1 MSHPTATPAT
11 GVPATGAAAT
21 GSIDKRLTDFLL
33 DFGVAV
39 QKHAIYPAGHPQ
51 LTAAVERVMRRLDA
65 AMASNRSIS
74 LGIART
80 QVVIE
85 GIATDPNNSLMKEL
99 AQRFHRHRLG
109 SITISPEV
117 LRDELA
123 DFLVASSKDEDQGP
137 QIALAAQTERWPHI
151 ALTSVVYDK
160 LELMGEDSG
169 LTDDEA
175 KRAGAKLIWIALAR
189 ATLMLAEGMATDDL
203 LDPMTLA
210 SALNDKKD
218 DPAYDQTIVSALMSI
233 TEALKGAQGE
243 EATETAGKMAELLKT
258 LAPETLDRL
267 MEMGGD
273 VEQRKRFVLDA
284 SQTLAAEAVLVLVQS
299 AAKASKQTISHTM
312 LRLIGKLALQAE
324 KGGSVMRAG
333 ASRALKDQV
342 EQLADDWDPRRLNP
356 DSYQDALDRMA
367 QRRVFT
373 LMLQR
378 QHPCEPKR
386 LVATSLE
393 TDTLGAPV
401 WLAVNQLI
409 SHGGIAMLLDLLD
422 RAPQGSK
429 VAEELWPLVATP
441 ENLRHLLREEQID
454 PGLLE
459 RITSRM
465 GLDVVEL
472 LLEGLETSETRTM
485 RRKLLDLLAK
495 FGSDVGPM
503 VMKRLEQ
510 EDTPWYVQ
518 RNLLTLLQM
527 LPSIPDEFQPQK
539 YMTHGDERV
548 RREALKLL
556 LRLPKLRAQTIIA
569 ALGDRDDNI
578 VKLAMQAALEDCP
591 RPALPLL
598 VRHVQRKSISPELR
612 ALGLR
617 VIGAAHDPATLEWLL
632 AFAVTKT
639 RFLRRDKLVP
649 KSPEMLAALS
659 GLASGWSDD
668 PAVQPVL
675 DLGQKSKDLEI
686 RAAAT
691 ARRRPS
697 DRTNSIP

>member
-11 GVPATGAAAT
+11 GAPAGGGSGAL
-21 GSIDKRLTDFLL
+21 DKRITDFLL

-51 LTAAVERVMRRLDA
+51 LVAAVERVMKRLDA
-65 AMASNRSIS
+65 AMVNDKPIAI
-74 LGIART
+74 GIARN

-85 GIATDPNNSLMKEL
+85 GVATDPTNSLMKEL

-109 SITISPEV
+109 SITVSPEV

-123 DFLVASSKDEDQGP
+123 DFLVASSKEEHEGP

-151 ALTSVVYDK
+151 ALTALVYDK
-160 LELMGEDSG
+160 LELMGEESG
-169 LTDDEA
+169 LSDDEA
-175 KRAGAKLIWIALAR
+175 RKAGAKLIWIALAR
-189 ATLMLAEGMATDDL
+189 STLMAGDGALGEDL
-203 LDPMTLA
+203 LDPMILA
-210 SALNDKKD
+210 SALNEKKD
-218 DPAYDQTIVSALMSI
+218 DPAYDQTVVSALMEI

-243 EATETAGKMAELLKT
+243 EAAETAGKMADLLRT
-258 LAPETLDRL
+258 LQPETLERL

-273 VEQRKRFVLDA
+273 HEKRKKFVLDA
-284 SQTLAAEAVLVLVQS
+284 SQALAAEAVLVLVQA

-393 TDTLGAPV
+393 TDTIGAPV

-422 RAPQGSK
+422 RAPAGSK

-441 ENLRHLLREEQID
+441 ENIRHLLREEQID

-472 LLEGLETSETRTM
+472 LLEGLELSETRTM

-503 VMKRLEQ
+503 VMKRLAD

-518 RNLLTLLQM
+518 RNLLTLLQL
-527 LPSIPDEFQPQK
+527 LPAIPDDFQAQRFL
-539 YMTHGDERV
+539 THSDERV
-548 RREALKLL
+548 RREALKIM
-556 LRLPKLRAQTIIA
+556 LRAPKMRAQTIVA
-569 ALGDRDDNI
+569 ALGDRDDSI
-578 VKLAMQAALEDCP
+578 VKLAMQAALDDCP
-591 RPALPLL
+591 KPAVPLI
-598 VRHVQRKSISPELR
+598 VRHCERKSVTPELR

-617 VIGAAHDPATLEWLL
+617 VVGTAKDPATLPWLL
-632 AFAVTKT
+632 GYAVTRT
-639 RFLRRDKLVP
+639 RFLRREKLLP
-649 KSPEMLAALS
+649 KSAEMLAALT

-668 PAVQPVL
+668 PSVKGVL
-675 DLGQKSKDLEI
+675 DRAQKSKDLEI

-697 DRTNSIP
+697 DRTNSLP

>member
-203 LDPMTLA
+203 LDPLTLA

-591 RPALPLL
+591 RPALAAHRAACAAQIDLAGTARARPPRDRRRARSRDARLAAR
-598 VRHVQRKSISPELR
+598 VRRDQDAFPAPRQARAQVAGDARGTERTRQRLERRS
-612 ALGLR
+612 G
-617 VIGAAHDPATLEWLL
+617 GAAGARPRSEIEGSRDP
-632 AFAVTKT
+632 
-639 RFLRRDKLVP
+639 RGRDGA
-649 KSPEMLAALS
+649 PEA
-659 GLASGWSDD
+659 
-668 PAVQPVL
+668 Q
-675 DLGQKSKDLEI
+675 
-686 RAAAT
+686 
-691 ARRRPS
+691 
-697 DRTNSIP
+697 

>member
-1 MSHPTATPAT
+1 VSQPRATSATPSSS
-11 GVPATGAAAT
+11 VPATGGAL
-21 GSIDKRLTDFLL
+21 DKRITDFLL
-33 DFGVAV
+33 DFGVTV

-51 LTAAVERVMRRLDA
+51 LGTAVERLMKRLDA
-65 AMASNRSIS
+65 AMVGSRAISI
-74 LGIART
+74 GIARN

-85 GIATDPNNSLMKEL
+85 GVATDPGNALMKEL
-99 AQRFHRHRLG
+99 AQRFHRHRVG

-123 DFLVASSKDEDQGP
+123 DFLVASSIEEHEGP

-151 ALTSVVYDK
+151 ALTSLTYDK
-160 LELMGEDSG
+160 LELMGDESG
-169 LTDDEA
+169 LTDDEN

-189 ATLMLAEGMATDDL
+189 ATLLLAEGGATDDL
-203 LDPMTLA
+203 LDPMVLA
-210 SALNDKKD
+210 SALNQKKD
-218 DPAYDQTIVSALMSI
+218 DPSYDQTVVSALMAI

-243 EATETAGKMAELLKT
+243 EAAETAGKMADLLKT
-258 LAPETLDRL
+258 LQPETLERL

-273 VEQRKRFVLDA
+273 VDKRKRFVLDA
-284 SQTLAAEAVLVLVQS
+284 SQTLAAEAVLVLVQ
-299 AAKASKQTISHTM
+299 AAATASKQTISHTM

-324 KGGSVMRAG
+324 KGGAMMRAG
-333 ASRALKDQV
+333 ASRALKEQV
-342 EQLADDWDPRRLNP
+342 AQLADDWDPRRLNP

-422 RAPQGSK
+422 RAPTGSK

-441 ENLRHLLREEQID
+441 ENIRHLLREEQID
-454 PGLLE
+454 PHLLE

-465 GLDVVEL
+465 GIDVVEL

-495 FGSDVGPM
+495 FGSEAGPM
-503 VMKRLEQ
+503 VVKRLEM

-527 LPSIPDEFQPQK
+527 LPTVPDEFQPQRF
-539 YMTHGDERV
+539 MTHSDERV

-556 LRLPKLRAQTIIA
+556 LKLPKLRAQTLIA
-569 ALGDRDDNI
+569 ALGDRDDSI

-591 RPALPLL
+591 KGAVPLI
-598 VRHVQRKSISPELR
+598 VRHVERKSIPPELR

-617 VIGAAHDPATLEWLL
+617 VVGAARDQATLPWLL
-632 AFAVTKT
+632 NYAVTHT
-639 RFLRRDKLVP
+639 RFLRREKLVA
-649 KSPEMLAALS
+649 KSPELLAALS

-668 PAVQPVL
+668 AAVLGVL
-675 DLGQKSKDLEI
+675 ERAMKSKDLEI

-697 DRTNSIP
+697 DRTNSLP

>member
-1 MSHPTATPAT
+1 MTFPTATPPA
-11 GVPATGAAAT
+11 GVPSAGGTGAL
-21 GSIDKRLTDFLL
+21 DKRIVDFLL

-51 LTAAVERVMRRLDA
+51 LTAAVDRVMRRLDA
-65 AMASNRSIS
+65 AMVNNKPITF
-74 LGIART
+74 GIARN

-85 GIATDPNNSLMKEL
+85 GVATDPNNSLMKEL
-99 AQRFHRHRLG
+99 AQRFHRHHLG
-109 SITISPEV
+109 SLTISPEV

-123 DFLVASSKDEDQGP
+123 DFLVASSKDENEGP

-151 ALTSVVYDK
+151 NMTSLVYDK

-175 KRAGAKLIWIALAR
+175 KKAGAKLIWIALAR
-189 ATLMLAEGMATDDL
+189 STLLLGEGNIGEDL
-203 LDPMTLA
+203 LDPLVLA
-210 SALNDKKD
+210 NALNEKKD
-218 DPAYDQTIVSALMSI
+218 DPEYDQTVVSALMEI

-243 EATETAGKMAELLKT
+243 EAAETAGKMADLLRT
-258 LAPETLDRL
+258 LQPDTLERL

-273 VEQRKRFVLDA
+273 AEQRKKFVLDA
-284 SQTLAAEAVLVLVQS
+284 SQSLAAEAVLVLVQA

-324 KGGSVMRAG
+324 KGGAVMRAG

-342 EQLADDWDPRRLNP
+342 EALADDWDPRRLNP

-422 RAPQGSK
+422 RAPEGSK
-429 VAEELWPLVATP
+429 VAEALWQLVATP
-441 ENLRHLLREEQID
+441 ENIRHLLREEQID
-454 PGLLE
+454 PQLLE
-459 RITSRM
+459 RITTRM

-503 VMKRLEQ
+503 VVKRLND
-510 EDTPWYVQ
+510 EDVPWYVQ
-518 RNLLTLLQM
+518 RNLLTLLAM
-527 LPSIPDEFQPQK
+527 LPQIPDEFQAQK
-539 YMTHGDERV
+539 FMTHGDERV

-556 LRLPKLRAQTIIA
+556 LRTPKTREQTIVA
-569 ALGDRDDNI
+569 ALGDRDDGI
-578 VKLAMQAALEDCP
+578 VKLAMQAALDQCP
-591 RPALPLL
+591 KAAVPLI
-598 VRHVQRKSISPELR
+598 VRHVERKSINPELR

-617 VIGAAHDPATLEWLL
+617 VVGSSKDPAQLPWLL
-632 AFAVTKT
+632 NYAVTRT
-639 RFLRRDKLVP
+639 RFLRREKLLP
-649 KSPEMLAALS
+649 KSPEMLAALT
-659 GLASGWSDD
+659 GLASGWSED
-668 PAVQPVL
+668 PSVANVL
-675 DLGQKSKDLEI
+675 ERAQKSKDLEI